1 MLVGSLFALF
11 LPSVVSVG
19 SLLLARL
26 ASYRKD
32 HLPSNPWF
40 QALVRP
46 EHLLALVVVA
56 AISAV
61 FIRRSSLMSLL
72 RRCRSAIAYD
82 ASVLWAACT
91 FFAWVEPHWPARL
104 LFVLAGLLITAAV
117 VGLRTPFSV
126 DSDALVKVDRPITA
140 FSEDK
145 LERKPLISS
154 LMKRLISDGAPV
166 IALIGAY
173 GDGKTSILNLLE
185 DELKSQKTIV
195 VRFKSSLP
203 GDDLTLVSTLFN
215 SISKQ
220 LRSRF
225 FVRRL
230 RNVLKRFARRI
241 SGLVPSAP
249 SGLKEMFSEPS
260 QQDELQESTNRFIRI
275 VRCSTIRNG
284 TLPGGTR
291 EKSFLTRRRG
301 KSSPTPHLINCFAIY
316 TEQNENSLSHS

>member
-1 MLVGSLFALF
+1 MKFSKQVVERYRPGSVIVAPSIFNGVLAGSLFALF

-46 EHLLALVVVA
+46 EHLLTLVVVA

-61 FIRRSSLMSLL
+61 FIRRSSLMALL

-82 ASVLWAACT
+82 ASVIWAACT
-91 FFAWVEPHWPARL
+91 FFAWVEPHLPARL

-145 LERKPLISS
+145 LERKPLILS

-173 GDGKTSILNLLE
+173 GDGKTSILNLLA
-185 DELKSQKTIV
+185 T
-195 VRFKSSLP
+195 
-203 GDDLTLVSTLFN
+203 N
-215 SISKQ
+215 SK
-220 LRSRF
+220 
-225 FVRRL
+225 
-230 RNVLKRFARRI
+230 ARR
-241 SGLVPSAP
+241 
-249 SGLKEMFSEPS
+249 
-260 QQDELQESTNRFIRI
+260 R
-275 VRCSTIRNG
+275 
-284 TLPGGTR
+284 
-291 EKSFLTRRRG
+291 
-301 KSSPTPHLINCFAIY
+301 
-316 TEQNENSLSHS
+316 